1 MSEETLRVVVR
12 RSETQGQ
19 GVLVLDLAPADGGEL
34 PPFEA
39 GAHVDLHL
47 GEGLVR
53 QYSLCG
59 DPADRQAYR
68 LGILRDPNSR
78 GGSIAAHER
87 LSEGTVVEIGL
98 PRNLFPLEA
107 GARRSILVGG
117 GIGVT
122 PMIAMAHAL
131 AARDADFALHYCGR
145 SQASCAF
152 LGELA
157 AAPFS
162 ARVHT
167 HFDDGA
173 VEQRLNLVEVLTGAD
188 AGTHLYVCGPSGFM
202 DWVIAEAGRLGLPAG
217 QIHKEYFQVEPPAG
231 ASKAFD
237 VALKKSGKTVH
248 VAENQSIV
256 EALAGVGIKI
266 KVSCE
271 QGVCGTCLC
280 NVLDGTPDHRDVFL
294 TDEEKADNDQ
304 ILLCCSR
311 ALSDTLVLDL

>member
-12 RSETQGQ
+12 RSASQGQ
-19 GVLVLDLAPADGGEL
+19 GVLVLDLAAADGGEL

-59 DPADRQAYR
+59 DPADRQVYR
-68 LGILRDPNSR
+68 LGILKDPNSR

-87 LSEGTVVEIGL
+87 LSEGTMVEIGL

-107 GARRSILVGG
+107 GAGRSILVGG

-131 AARDADFALHYCGR
+131 HAAGKPFELHYCGR

-152 LGELA
+152 LDELA
-157 AAPFS
+157 AAPFAAS
-162 ARVHT
+162 VHT
-167 HFDDGA
+167 HFDDAGDA
-173 VEQRLNLVEVLTGAD
+173 QRLDLKAVL
-188 AGTHLYVCGPSGFM
+188 AGTDSTTHLYVCGPSGFM
-202 DWVIAEAGRLGLPAG
+202 EWVIAESGRRGLAPA
-217 QIHKEYFQVEPPAG
+217 QIHKEYFQVEQPSG
-231 ASKAFD
+231 GKAFD
-237 VALKKSGKTVH
+237 VRLKKSGKTVH
-248 VAENQSIV
+248 VAGDQTIV
-256 EALAGVGIKI
+256 DALAGIGIKI

-280 NVLDGTPDHRDVFL
+280 NVLEGTPDHRDVFL

>member
-12 RSETQGQ
+12 RSESQGQ
-19 GVLVLDLAPADGGEL
+19 GVLVLDLAAADGGEL

-59 DPADRQAYR
+59 DPADRRVYR
-68 LGILRDPNSR
+68 LGILRDPKSR

-87 LSEGTVVEIGL
+87 LTEGTVVDIGV
-98 PRNLFPLEA
+98 PRNLFPLEG

-131 AARDADFALHYCGR
+131 AAGGAPFELHYCGR
-145 SQASCAF
+145 SRSSCAF

-162 ARVHT
+162 AQVHT

-202 DWVIAEAGRLGLPAG
+202 DWVIAEAGRLGLPTG

-311 ALSDTLVLDL
+311 AFSDTLVLDL

>member
-12 RSETQGQ
+12 RSESQGQ
-19 GVLVLDLAPADGGEL
+19 GVLVLDLAAADGGEL

-59 DPADRQAYR
+59 DPADRRVYR
-68 LGILRDPNSR
+68 LGILRDPKSR

-87 LSEGTVVEIGL
+87 LTEGTVVDIGV
-98 PRNLFPLEA
+98 PRNLFPLEG

-131 AARDADFALHYCGR
+131 AAGGAPFELHYCGR
-145 SQASCAF
+145 SRSSCAF

-162 ARVHT
+162 AQVHT

-202 DWVIAEAGRLGLPAG
+202 DWVIAEAGRLGLPTG

>member
-12 RSETQGQ
+12 RSESQGQ
-19 GVLVLDLAPADGGEL
+19 GVLVLDLAAADGGEL

-59 DPADRQAYR
+59 DPADRRVYR
-68 LGILRDPNSR
+68 LGILRDPKSR

-87 LSEGTVVEIGL
+87 LTEGAVVDIGV
-98 PRNLFPLEA
+98 PRNLFPLEG

-131 AARDADFALHYCGR
+131 AAGGAPFELHYCGR
-145 SQASCAF
+145 SRSSCAF

-162 ARVHT
+162 AQVHT

-202 DWVIAEAGRLGLPAG
+202 DWVIAEAGRLGLPTG

>member
-12 RSETQGQ
+12 RSESQGQ
-19 GVLVLDLAPADGGEL
+19 GVLVLDLAAADGGEL

-59 DPADRQAYR
+59 DPADRRVYR
-68 LGILRDPNSR
+68 LGILRDPKSR

-87 LSEGTVVEIGL
+87 LTEGAVVDIGV

-131 AARDADFALHYCGR
+131 AAGGAPFELHYCGR
-145 SQASCAF
+145 SRSSCAF

-162 ARVHT
+162 AQVHT

-202 DWVIAEAGRLGLPAG
+202 DWVIAEAGRLGLPTG

>member
-12 RSETQGQ
+12 RSESQGQ
-19 GVLVLDLAPADGGEL
+19 GVLVLDLAAADGGEL

-59 DPADRQAYR
+59 DPADRRVYR

-87 LSEGTVVEIGL
+87 LTEGTVVDIGV

-131 AARDADFALHYCGR
+131 AAGGAPFELHYCGR
-145 SQASCAF
+145 SRSSCAF

-162 ARVHT
+162 AQVHT

-202 DWVIAEAGRLGLPAG
+202 DWVIAEAGRLGLPTG

>member
-12 RSETQGQ
+12 RSESQGQ
-19 GVLVLDLAPADGGEL
+19 GVLVLDLAAADGGEL

-59 DPADRQAYR
+59 DPADRRVYR
-68 LGILRDPNSR
+68 LGILRDPKSR

-87 LSEGTVVEIGL
+87 LTEGAVVDIGV
-98 PRNLFPLEA
+98 PRNLFPLEG

-131 AARDADFALHYCGR
+131 AAGGAPFELHYCGR
-145 SQASCAF
+145 SRSSCAF

-162 ARVHT
+162 AQVHT

>member
-12 RSETQGQ
+12 RSESQGQ
-19 GVLVLDLAPADGGEL
+19 GVLVLDLAAADGGEL

-59 DPADRQAYR
+59 DPADRRVYR
-68 LGILRDPNSR
+68 LGILRDPKSR

-87 LSEGTVVEIGL
+87 LTEGTVVDIGV

-131 AARDADFALHYCGR
+131 AAGGAPFELHYCGR
-145 SQASCAF
+145 SRSSCAF

-162 ARVHT
+162 AQVHT

-202 DWVIAEAGRLGLPAG
+202 DWVIAEAGRLGLPTG

>member
-12 RSETQGQ
+12 RRESQGQ

-59 DPADRQAYR
+59 NPADRQVYR
-68 LGILRDPNSR
+68 LGILKDPNSR

-87 LSEGTVVEIGL
+87 LSEGTVVEIGV

-122 PMIAMAHAL
+122 PMIAMAHTLSAQ
-131 AARDADFALHYCGR
+131 DKPFALHYSGR
-145 SQASCAF
+145 TRSSCAF
-152 LGELA
+152 LDELA

-162 ARVHT
+162 AQVHT
-167 HFDDGA
+167 HFDDDA

-202 DWVIAEAGRLGLPAG
+202 DWVIAEAGRLGLSAG
-217 QIHKEYFQVEPPAG
+217 QIHKEYFQVEAPSAG
-231 ASKAFD
+231 GKAFD

-248 VAENQSIV
+248 VAEGQTIV
-256 EALAGVGIKI
+256 DALAGVGIKI

-280 NVLDGTPDHRDVFL
+280 NVLEGTPDHRDVFL

>member
-1 MSEETLRVVVR
+1 
-12 RSETQGQ
+12 
-19 GVLVLDLAPADGGEL
+19 
-34 PPFEA
+34 
-39 GAHVDLHL
+39 
-47 GEGLVR
+47 
-53 QYSLCG
+53 
-59 DPADRQAYR
+59 
-68 LGILRDPNSR
+68 
-78 GGSIAAHER
+78 
-87 LSEGTVVEIGL
+87 
-98 PRNLFPLEA
+98 
-107 GARRSILVGG
+107 VGG

-131 AARDADFALHYCGR
+131 AAGGALR
-145 SQASCAF
+145 
-152 LGELA
+152 A
-157 AAPFS
+157 ALLRAQPFVLRLPRRAGGGAFS
-162 ARVHT
+162 AQVHT

-202 DWVIAEAGRLGLPAG
+202 DWVIAEAGRLGLPPG
-217 QIHKEYFQVEPPAG
+217 RSTRSTSRSSRPAG

-248 VAENQSIV
+248 VAEGQTIV
-256 EALAGVGIKI
+256 DALAGVGIKI

-280 NVLDGTPDHRDVFL
+280 NVLEGTPDHRDVFL